1 MTKNISNPD
10 ISIEK
15 ISEALIPFPIHLSV
29 DQLSKV
35 RQYVRLLLKWN
46 RVMSLTTITDPI
58 EIVSRHFG
66 ESMFGATIIPVENC
80 RLADVGTGAGF
91 PGLAL
96 KIFRPKIQVKLI
108 ESNKKKI
115 AFLSEVIRDLE
126 LTEVEILATRFE
138 DMRPEEL
145 SADVVTARAVGGFS
159 ELLDWS
165 GRALSSRGHVLL
177 WVGGEDITMITNSK
191 GWTWSP
197 PVRIPESQRRFI
209 LVGQW
214 ISDVNNIER

>member
-10 ISIEK
+10 ISIGK